1 MKGGKGQISPSKI
14 LPSNSLPWFG
24 LRLNHNTDLNFKVI
38 VVGSLNRGI
47 IKIKL
52 VVAEQKWFTNG
63 RMVIAVNLFSNG
75 CGHF

>member
-1 MKGGKGQISPSKI
+1 MKGGKGQISPSK
-14 LPSNSLPWFG
+14 NTTFYTPWFG
-24 LRLNHNTDLNFKVI
+24 LRLNHNTDLNFKVT